1 MESLVNALSENL
13 AALEPAGDLIDFIFC
28 LSIAALFGIALNL
41 LYSLYYHS
49 NEAQD
54 GSLARSLALLTP
66 SLAATFWMVQSSLV
80 LSLGLLGSL
89 SFVRFRTPV
98 KRAEDVS
105 FIVVAIAVAIA
116 SAIHQFL
123 IATTLIVMFFVYTW
137 IRNHFSAHLTSKD
150 RFAIITFNT
159 HVAVTLQDISSAL
172 NELAVKPEFVS
183 SRSYD
188 GITSYVFNAR
198 KVDDVSH
205 DAINRRL
212 ALMDKQAHI
221 NIFYPSDRL
230 GA

>member
-1 MESLVNALSENL
+1 MDPLLHALSENL
-13 AALEPAGDLIDFIFC
+13 GSFEASGDLLDFIIC
-28 LSIAALFGIALNL
+28 LVVSILFGMALNL

-49 NEAQD
+49 NEPQD

-116 SAIHQFL
+116 CAIRQYM
-123 IATTLIVMFFVYTW
+123 IAASLVGMFFAYTW
-137 IRNHFSAHLTSKD
+137 IRNRLTARISSKE

-159 HVAVTLQDISSAL
+159 HTRATVGDITTAL
-172 NELAVKPEFVS
+172 SELRVSPEFVS

-188 GITSYVFNAR
+188 GITSYVFNAKR
-198 KVDDVSH
+198 VDDSSH
-205 DAINRRL
+205 DAINSRL
-212 ALMDKQAHI
+212 TLMDKDAHI